1 VSLVLKFL
9 EQDFTTRVV
18 GEQVFILINLPIVRG
33 VDGQKVRLI
42 VDKEYIDQLLVE
54 ESEALPPQPPKLSVE
69 DIFADMEKGE
79 VNWPQPQPQRPM
91 APPSPIRIN
100 APGSQQQ
107 FKWMPDAEYCSR
119 IPIQQLLKWRWDEG
133 KLQKDDD
140 FWMGV
145 AFLANKRDGSESNFI
160 APAWQPLLQRE
171 LHVGAGAA
179 ETSLSEVR
187 EHLKKEGHV
196 TQQVHAPDVG
206 FMPRT
211 AEERVVD
218 LDSLNSRARLLLRKS
233 TE

>member
-1 VSLVLKFL
+1 MSLVLKIP
-9 EQDFTTRVV
+9 EQALTTRVV

-54 ESEALPPQPPKLSVE
+54 EEEARPPEPPKLSVE
-69 DIFADMEKGE
+69 DIFADMERGE
-79 VNWPQPQPQRPM
+79 PSWPQP
-91 APPSPIRIN
+91 APTTSPSPIRIN

-119 IPIQQLLKWRWDEG
+119 IPIQQLLKWRWEEG

-179 ETSLSEVR
+179 ETSLSEAKA
-187 EHLKKEGHV
+187 HLKKEGHV
-196 TQQVHAPDVG
+196 TQQVQAPDVG
-206 FMPRT
+206 FVPRA

-218 LDSLNSRARLLLRKS
+218 LDSLNSRVKSLLRKP

>member
-1 VSLVLKFL
+1 MSFVLKFL
-9 EQDFTTRVV
+9 EQDITTRIV

-54 ESEALPPQPPKLSVE
+54 EEEARPPEPPKLSVE

-79 VNWPQPQPQRPM
+79 PSWPRP
-91 APPSPIRIN
+91 ASTTPSPIRIN

-119 IPIQQLLKWRWDEG
+119 IPIQQLLKWRWEDG

-179 ETSLSEVR
+179 ETGLREAR

-196 TQQVHAPDVG
+196 TQQIQAPDVG
-206 FMPRT
+206 FVPRA